1 MAILFSFA
9 PREHHSQFTLKYKLD
24 IYKSST
30 TMEMQRMTL
39 LNWVISK
46 MIVLATLKCQKK
58 CRKTIMKLHGTYT
71 FLSPRDTLDKL

>member
-1 MAILFSFA
+1 
-9 PREHHSQFTLKYKLD
+9 
-24 IYKSST
+24 
-30 TMEMQRMTL
+30 MEMQRMTL